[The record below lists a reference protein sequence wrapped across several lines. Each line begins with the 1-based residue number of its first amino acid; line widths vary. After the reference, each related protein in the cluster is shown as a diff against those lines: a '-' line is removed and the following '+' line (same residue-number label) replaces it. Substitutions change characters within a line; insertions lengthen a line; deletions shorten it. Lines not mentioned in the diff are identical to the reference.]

1 MGPRSLPAG
10 PDASL
15 AAVHALYWFIANL
28 ARRGPVAIV
37 VDDAHCADV
46 PSLRL
51 LAYLARRVTDVPVT
65 LLVAVRSGG
74 NATPEPLAEAL
85 ASTPGATRL
94 RLQPL
99 SPAAGAELAGSL
111 RRGARDDFRRACH
124 AASGGNPFFL
134 RELVLAFDDQDAAD
148 LLPIDPK
155 RLAGVVLE
163 RIAQGPPGTA
173 ALARAAAVLGR
184 NAALRHAATI
194 AGLSSHDAA
203 TAAEALVAIDVLAC
217 RRPLEFRHPL
227 LRAAVAASVP
237 LDELAAAH
245 AHAARLLAA
254 EDAPPERVAVHLLA
268 ADPQNDPWVATL
280 LAAAGR
286 AAADRAAPEAAVR
299 FLRRALAEPPPAGQR
314 PDVLFGLGAAELA
327 IFDVEAARRHLRAGL
342 DLVSG
347 SDSRLRGALLLSGVL
362 FNDGHAEEAV
372 DVLEAA
378 LNATH
383 GADPELRVRVEANLV
398 NVARNQP
405 AARRRAHERSL
416 HVLGRVQAGTEN
428 APALLASAAAELA
441 MTGAD
446 AERSA
451 DLAERALSAAGAAW
465 STLDAWPFVA
475 VRCLAIAD
483 RPDPARCALDAA
495 VKEATATGAR
505 YQLRILLL
513 FRAELA
519 YRVGDLAAAE
529 ADARGALDRVDAH
542 GWSAGTPFAAAF
554 LVLTLLERDEP
565 RAAQALLRAHDLETP
580 ATECS
585 DLHSNHLLLYAR
597 GRLRVEH
604 GDVRTGLEDLLE
616 CGRRECAIDEPNP
629 AICDWRSQ
637 AALALARL
645 GKRDTARELVDEE
658 LRLALTFGAPRAIGV
673 AQRAAGLLAGDTAGL
688 ELLREAA
695 STLAASPAQL
705 ESARAL
711 ADLGAALRRHGQ
723 RVNARE
729 VLRRALER
737 AHVCGASALETRVRA
752 ELRAAGGRPR
762 RTALSG
768 PTPSRRASGASA
780 TSRQVETPTE
790 RSPGACTSASAR
802 SSSTS
807 AAPTASSACARAT
820 NSPNGSLA
828 PTAARTTPARTSH
841 QSHEQC
847 RRRAWSGGRAGVGS
861 RPLLLRAC
869 LPSATARQRGGTT
882 RRQAATAAGKLPN
895 QGSEKCLQV
904 SGDIA

>member
-1 MGPRSLPAG
+1 MLDVDGAALLPAG
-10 PDASL
+10 PDAPL

-28 ARRGPVAIV
+28 ARRAPVAIV

-51 LAYLARRVTDVPVT
+51 LAYLARRVADVPVT

-74 NATPEPLAEAL
+74 NSAPEPMAEAL

-99 SPAAGAELAGSL
+99 SPAGGAELVGSL

-124 AASGGNPFFL
+124 AAGGGNPFFL
-134 RELVLAFDDQDAAD
+134 RELVLAFDDQDAAA
-148 LLPIDPK
+148 PHRSQAARGRRP
-155 RLAGVVLE
+155 RAH
-163 RIAQGPPGTA
+163 RPGTA
-173 ALARAAAVLGR
+173 GHGGAGPCGGGAGR

-203 TAAEALVAIDVLAC
+203 TAAEALVAIDVLAS

-268 ADPQNDPWVATL
+268 ADPQNDPWVATR

-299 FLRRALAEPPPAGQR
+299 FLRRALDEPPPAAQR

-327 IFDVEAARRHLRAGL
+327 IFDVEAALEHLRAGL
-342 DLVSG
+342 NLVSEP
-347 SDSRLRGALLLSGVL
+347 DSRLRGALLFSGVL

-372 DVLEAA
+372 EVLEAA
-378 LNATH
+378 LNATP

-405 AARRRAHERSL
+405 AARRRARERAL
-416 HVLGRVQAGTEN
+416 QVLGRVQAGTEN

-451 DLAERALSAAGAAW
+451 DLAERTLGAASAAW
-465 STLDAWPFVA
+465 NTLDAWPCVA

-483 RPDPARCALDAA
+483 RPDPARRALDAA

-565 RAAQALLRAHDLETP
+565 RAAQALLRAHHLETP
-580 ATECS
+580 AAEFS

-604 GDVRTGLEDLLE
+604 GDVRAGLEDLLE

-629 AICDWRSQ
+629 RS
-637 AALALARL
+637 A
-645 GKRDTARELVDEE
+645 T
-658 LRLALTFGAPRAIGV
+658 GAPRPRSHSPDSGSV
-673 AQRAAGLLAGDTAGL
+673 TRLANWSTKSFASPSPSAL
-688 ELLREAA
+688 PERSASPNARPACSRETRQASSCCAKRPPRWPLLLRSSSRRAPSPTSAPRCAATGSA
-695 STLAASPAQL
+695 STPARCCAAPSSPRTL
-705 ESARAL
+705 RA
-711 ADLGAALRRHGQ
+711 
-723 RVNARE
+723 N
-729 VLRRALER
+729 
-737 AHVCGASALETRVRA
+737 ALETRVRA

-768 PTPSRRASGASA
+768 FDALTPSERRICDLAASASPTRDRRAPAPQRPHG
-780 TSRQVETPTE
+780 RVPPQ
-790 RSPGACTSASAR
+790 RRLLQAR
-802 SSSTS
+802 RALARRTRRTARPADSST
-807 AAPTASSACARAT
+807 
-820 NSPNGSLA
+820 
-828 PTAARTTPARTSH
+828 H
-841 QSHEQC
+841 D
-847 RRRAWSGGRAGVGS
+847 S
-861 RPLLLRAC
+861 RP
-869 LPSATARQRGGTT
+869 
-882 RRQAATAAGKLPN
+882 K
-895 QGSEKCLQV
+895 
-904 SGDIA
+904 